1 MVGEG
6 GPELSV
12 PVPRIGVFGGLFNPP
27 HVGHLSLCQEAA
39 WQLGL
44 ERVVLVPTGRPSHRS
59 APRESPEMRL
69 RLAQAAA
76 LGNPMFTVSR
86 LEIDRPGLSYTV
98 DTLREL
104 SNRYPGSSLHL
115 LIGADQLAAMDAWR
129 EPAAI
134 VRLARL
140 AAALRP
146 GTDVSRADTPN
157 LDWVEMPQIGISS
170 SLIRERVR
178 EGRPIRYFVPDA
190 VRELIEAEGLYRED
204 FTESIDPS

>member
-1 MVGEG
+1 VVSEPGT
-6 GPELSV
+6 V

-44 ERVVLVPTGRPSHRS
+44 DRVVLVPTGQPAHRPP
-59 APRESPEMRL
+59 PRESPEMRL

-86 LEIDRPGLSYTV
+86 LEIDRIGPSYTV

-104 SNRYPGSSLHL
+104 SHRYPGSSLHL
-115 LIGADQLAAMDAWR
+115 LIGADQLAAMDTWH
-129 EPAAI
+129 EPPAI
-134 VRLARL
+134 VQLARL

-146 GTDVSRADTPN
+146 GVDVSRADIPN

-170 SLIRERVR
+170 SLVRERVR
-178 EGRPIRYFVPDA
+178 TGRPIRYFVPDA
-190 VRELIEAEGLYRED
+190 VRELIEAEGLYRD
-204 FTESIDPS
+204 GFTDPPDPS

>member
-1 MVGEG
+1 VVSE
-6 GPELSV
+6 PATV
-12 PVPRIGVFGGLFNPP
+12 PVPRLGVFGGLFNPP

-44 ERVVLVPTGRPSHRS
+44 DRVVLVPTGHPAHRP
-59 APRESPEMRL
+59 APRESPEIRL

-86 LEIDRPGLSYTV
+86 LEIDRIGPSYTV

-104 SNRYPGSSLHL
+104 SHRYPGSSLHL
-115 LIGADQLAAMDAWR
+115 VIGADQLAAMDTWH

-134 VRLARL
+134 VQLARL

-146 GTDVSRADTPN
+146 GVDVSRADTPN

-170 SLIRERVR
+170 SLVRDRVR
-178 EGRPIRYFVPDA
+178 AGRPIRYFVPDA
-190 VRELIEAEGLYRED
+190 VRELIEAEGLYRD
-204 FTESIDPS
+204 GFTDASDPS

>member
-1 MVGEG
+1 MSEPG
-6 GPELSV
+6 SV

-27 HVGHLSLCQEAA
+27 HVGHLALCQEAA

-44 ERVVLVPTGRPSHRS
+44 DRVVLVPTGRPSHRS
-59 APRESPEMRL
+59 APRETPEMRL

-86 LEIDRPGLSYTV
+86 LEIDRIGPSYTV

-104 SNRYPGSSLHL
+104 AHRYPGSSLHL
-115 LIGADQLAAMDAWR
+115 LIGADQLAAMDAWH
-129 EPAAI
+129 EPQAI
-134 VRLARL
+134 VQLARL

-146 GTDVSRADTPN
+146 GTGVTRSDAPN

-170 SLIRERVR
+170 SLVRERVR
-178 EGRPIRYFVPDA
+178 AGRPIRYFVPDA
-190 VRELIEAEGLYRED
+190 VRELIESEGLYRET
-204 FTESIDPS
+204 FTEPLDPS

>member
-1 MVGEG
+1 VVEVAG
-6 GPELSV
+6 
-12 PVPRIGVFGGLFNPP
+12 PRIGVFGGLFNPP

-44 ERVVLVPTGRPSHRS
+44 ERVVLVPTGHPAHRA
-59 APRESPEMRL
+59 APAETPEMRL

-86 LEIDRPGLSYTV
+86 LEIDRIGPSYTV

-104 SNRYPGSSLHL
+104 AHRHPGSSLHL
-115 LIGADQLAAMDAWR
+115 LIGADQLAALDTWHEA
-129 EPAAI
+129 ESLP
-134 VRLARL
+134 RLARL

-146 GTDVSRADTPN
+146 GVDVADLATAN

-170 SLIRERVR
+170 SLVRARVR
-178 EGRPIRYFVPDA
+178 DGRPIRYFVPDA
-190 VRELIEAEGLYRED
+190 VRELIEAEGLYRDGTPEPGD
-204 FTESIDPS
+204 VD

>member
-1 MVGEG
+1 M
-6 GPELSV
+6 
-12 PVPRIGVFGGLFNPP
+12 
-27 HVGHLSLCQEAA
+27 GHLSLCQEAA

-44 ERVVLVPTGRPSHRS
+44 DRVVLVPTGHPAHRA

-86 LEIDRPGLSYTV
+86 LEIDRIGPSYTV

-104 SNRYPGSSLHL
+104 SHRYPGSSLHL
-115 LIGADQLAAMDAWR
+115 LIGADQLAAMDTWH

-134 VRLARL
+134 VQLARL

-146 GTDVSRADTPN
+146 GTDVSSVDAPN

-170 SLIRERVR
+170 SLVRERVR
-178 EGRPIRYFVPDA
+178 DGRPIRYFVPDA
-190 VRELIEAEGLYRED
+190 VRELIEAEGLYRDE
-204 FTESIDPS
+204 FTEPRRSILIPWETAIAPATGVPA

>member
-1 MVGEG
+1 V
-6 GPELSV
+6 V
-12 PVPRIGVFGGLFNPP
+12 DVDADVPRIGVFGGLFNPP

-44 ERVVLVPTGRPSHRS
+44 ERVVLVPTGRPAHRS

-86 LEIDRPGLSYTV
+86 LEIDRIGPSYTV

-104 SNRYPGSSLHL
+104 SHRYPGSSLHL
-115 LIGADQLAAMDAWR
+115 LIGADQLAAMDTWH
-129 EPAAI
+129 EPASI
-134 VRLARL
+134 VQLARL

-146 GTDVSRADTPN
+146 GIDVSGADVAN

-170 SLIRERVR
+170 SLVRARVR
-178 EGRPIRYFVPDA
+178 AGRPIRYFVPDA
-190 VRELIEAEGLYRED
+190 VRELIEAEGLYRDGFSE
-204 FTESIDPS
+204 TPDPS

>member
-1 MVGEG
+1 VVA
-6 GPELSV
+6 V
-12 PVPRIGVFGGLFNPP
+12 PGSIAVPRIGVFGGLFNPP

-44 ERVVLVPTGRPSHRS
+44 ERVVLVPTGQPSHRA
-59 APRESPEMRL
+59 APREAPEMRL

-86 LEIDRPGLSYTV
+86 LEIDRSGPSYTV

-104 SNRYPGSSLHL
+104 SHRYPGSSLHL
-115 LIGADQLAAMDAWR
+115 LIGADQLAAMDGWH
-129 EPAAI
+129 EPEAI
-134 VRLARL
+134 ARLARL

-146 GTDVSRADTPN
+146 GFDVSRIDSRA

-170 SLIRERVR
+170 SLVRARVR

-190 VRELIEAEGLYRED
+190 VRELIEAEGLYRDE
-204 FTESIDPS
+204 FTEPPDPS

>member
-1 MVGEG
+1 VVTDANA
-6 GPELSV
+6 V

-44 ERVVLVPTGRPSHRS
+44 ERVVLVPTGRPSHRA
-59 APRESPEMRL
+59 APRETPEMRL

-86 LEIDRPGLSYTV
+86 LEVDRVGLSYTV

-104 SNRYPGSSLHL
+104 SHRYPGSSLHL
-115 LIGADQLAAMDAWR
+115 LLGADQLAAMDSWH
-129 EPAAI
+129 EPEAI
-134 VRLARL
+134 VQLARL

-146 GTDVSRADTPN
+146 GIDVSRDDAAN

-170 SLIRERVR
+170 SLVRERVR
-178 EGRPIRYFVPDA
+178 TGRPIRYFVPDA
-190 VRELIEAEGLYRED
+190 VRELIEAERLYRDE
-204 FTESIDPS
+204 FTEAIDPS

>member
-1 MVGEG
+1 VVSEPGT
-6 GPELSV
+6 V

-27 HVGHLSLCQEAA
+27 HVGHLALCQEAA

-44 ERVVLVPTGRPSHRS
+44 DRVVLVPTGHPAHRT
-59 APRESPEMRL
+59 APRESPEIRL

-86 LEIDRPGLSYTV
+86 LEIDRIGPSYTV

-104 SNRYPGSSLHL
+104 SHRYPGSSLHL
-115 LIGADQLAAMDAWR
+115 LIGADQLAAMDTWH
-129 EPAAI
+129 EPATI
-134 VRLARL
+134 VQLARL

-146 GTDVSRADTPN
+146 GVDLSRADTPN

-170 SLIRERVR
+170 SLARERVR
-178 EGRPIRYFVPDA
+178 TGRPIRYFVPDA
-190 VRELIEAEGLYRED
+190 VRELIEAEGLYRDEITD
-204 FTESIDPS
+204 PPDPS

>member
-1 MVGEG
+1 VVSEPGT
-6 GPELSV
+6 V

-44 ERVVLVPTGRPSHRS
+44 DRVVLVPTGHPAHRP

-86 LEIDRPGLSYTV
+86 LEIDRIGPSYTV

-104 SNRYPGSSLHL
+104 LHRYPGSSLHL
-115 LIGADQLAAMDAWR
+115 LIGADQLAAMDTWQ

-134 VRLARL
+134 VQLARL

-146 GTDVSRADTPN
+146 GVDVSRADTPN

-170 SLIRERVR
+170 SLVRDRVR
-178 EGRPIRYFVPDA
+178 AGRPIRYFVPDA
-190 VRELIEAEGLYRED
+190 VRELIEAEGLYRD
-204 FTESIDPS
+204 GFTDASDPS

>member
-1 MVGEG
+1 VVSDPG
-6 GPELSV
+6 SV

-27 HVGHLSLCQEAA
+27 HIGHLSLCQEAA

-44 ERVVLVPTGRPSHRS
+44 DRVVLVPTGRPAHRS
-59 APRESPEMRL
+59 APRETPEMRL

-86 LEIDRPGLSYTV
+86 LEIDRVGPSYTV

-104 SNRYPGSSLHL
+104 SHRYPGSSLHL
-115 LIGADQLAAMDAWR
+115 LIGADQLAAMHTWH

-134 VRLARL
+134 VQLARV

-146 GTDVSRADTPN
+146 GIDVLRDDAAN
-157 LDWVEMPQIGISS
+157 LDWVEMPLIGVSS
-170 SLIRERVR
+170 SLVRERVQT
-178 EGRPIRYFVPDA
+178 GRPIRYLVPDA
-190 VRELIEAEGLYRED
+190 VRELIEAEGLYRD
-204 FTESIDPS
+204 QITEPADPS

>member
-1 MVGEG
+1 MSD
-6 GPELSV
+6 PESV

-27 HVGHLSLCQEAA
+27 HIGHLSLCQEAA

-44 ERVVLVPTGRPSHRS
+44 DRVVLVPTGRPSHRS

-86 LEIDRPGLSYTV
+86 LEIDRLGPSYTV

-104 SNRYPGSSLHL
+104 SHRYPGSSLHL
-115 LIGADQLAAMDAWR
+115 LIGADQLAAMDTWH

-134 VRLARL
+134 AQLARI

-146 GTDVSRADTPN
+146 GIDVARARRRRTSTGSRCRRSASRRRSCAS
-157 LDWVEMPQIGISS
+157 VS
-170 SLIRERVR
+170 
-178 EGRPIRYFVPDA
+178 GRAGRSATSCPTRCA
-190 VRELIEAEGLYRED
+190 
-204 FTESIDPS
+204 S

>member
-1 MVGEG
+1 VVSESGT
-6 GPELSV
+6 V

-44 ERVVLVPTGRPSHRS
+44 DRVVLVPTGQPAHRP

-86 LEIDRPGLSYTV
+86 LEIDRIGPSYTV

-104 SNRYPGSSLHL
+104 SHRYPGSSLHL
-115 LIGADQLAAMDAWR
+115 LIGADQLAAMDTWH
-129 EPAAI
+129 EPATI
-134 VRLARL
+134 VQLARL

-146 GTDVSRADTPN
+146 GVDLSRADTPT
-157 LDWVEMPQIGISS
+157 LDWVEMPQFGISS
-170 SLIRERVR
+170 SLVRERVR
-178 EGRPIRYFVPDA
+178 TGRPIRYFVPDA
-190 VRELIEAEGLYRED
+190 VRELIEAEGLYRDEITD
-204 FTESIDPS
+204 PPDPS

>member
-1 MVGEG
+1 VVSD
-6 GPELSV
+6 PNAV

-44 ERVVLVPTGRPSHRS
+44 DRVVLVPTGRPSHRA
-59 APRESPEMRL
+59 APRETPEMRL

-86 LEIDRPGLSYTV
+86 LEVDRVGPSYTV

-104 SNRYPGSSLHL
+104 SHRYPGSSLHL
-115 LIGADQLAAMDAWR
+115 LIGADQLAAMDSWH
-129 EPAAI
+129 EPEAI
-134 VRLARL
+134 VQLARL

-146 GTDVSRADTPN
+146 GIDLARTDAAN

-170 SLIRERVR
+170 SLVRERVR
-178 EGRPIRYFVPDA
+178 TGRPIRYFVPDA
-190 VRELIEAEGLYRED
+190 VRELIEAEGLYRDE
-204 FTESIDPS
+204 FTEAIDPS

>member
-1 MVGEG
+1 VVS
-6 GPELSV
+6 GPASV
-12 PVPRIGVFGGLFNPP
+12 PVPQIGVFGGLFNPP

-44 ERVVLVPTGRPSHRS
+44 DRVVLVPTGRPAHRA
-59 APRESPEMRL
+59 APREAPEMRL

-86 LEIDRPGLSYTV
+86 LEVDRVGPSYTV

-104 SNRYPGSSLHL
+104 SSRYPGSGLHL
-115 LIGADQLAAMDAWR
+115 LIGADQLKAMDTWH

-134 VRLARL
+134 VQLARL

-146 GTDVSRADTPN
+146 GTDVSRVDAPN

-178 EGRPIRYFVPDA
+178 AGRPIRYFVPDA
-190 VRELIEAEGLYRED
+190 VRELIEAEGLYRDE
-204 FTESIDPS
+204 FTEPTDPP

>member
-1 MVGEG
+1 VVSDLG
-6 GPELSV
+6 SV

-27 HVGHLSLCQEAA
+27 HIGHLSLCQEAA
-39 WQLGL
+39 WQLDL
-44 ERVVLVPTGRPSHRS
+44 DRVVLVPTGRPSHRP
-59 APRESPEMRL
+59 APRETPEMRL

-86 LEIDRPGLSYTV
+86 LEIDRIGPSYTV

-104 SNRYPGSSLHL
+104 SHRYPGSSLHL
-115 LIGADQLAAMDAWR
+115 LIGADQLAAMDTWH

-134 VRLARL
+134 VQLARL

-146 GTDVSRADTPN
+146 GIDVARADAPN

-170 SLIRERVR
+170 SLVRERVR
-178 EGRPIRYFVPDA
+178 VGRPIRYFVPDA
-190 VRELIEAEGLYRED
+190 VRELIEAEGLYRD
-204 FTESIDPS
+204 DVTESSDSG

>member
-1 MVGEG
+1 VVSD
-6 GPELSV
+6 PNAV

-44 ERVVLVPTGRPSHRS
+44 DRVVLVPTGRPSHRA
-59 APRESPEMRL
+59 APRETPEMRL

-86 LEIDRPGLSYTV
+86 LEVDRVGPSYTV

-104 SNRYPGSSLHL
+104 SHRYPGSSLHL
-115 LIGADQLAAMDAWR
+115 LIGADQLAAMDSWH
-129 EPAAI
+129 EPGAI
-134 VRLARL
+134 VQLARL

-146 GTDVSRADTPN
+146 GIDLARSDVPN

-170 SLIRERVR
+170 SLVRERVR
-178 EGRPIRYFVPDA
+178 TGRPIRYFVPDA
-190 VRELIEAEGLYRED
+190 VRELIEAEGLYRDE
-204 FTESIDPS
+204 FTEAIDPS